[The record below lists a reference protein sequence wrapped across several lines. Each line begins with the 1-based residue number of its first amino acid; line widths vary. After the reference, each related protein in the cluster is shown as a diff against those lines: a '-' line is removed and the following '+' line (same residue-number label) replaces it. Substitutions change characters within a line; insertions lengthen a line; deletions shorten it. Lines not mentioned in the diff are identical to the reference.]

1 MKLRKLLQVFGIAAA
16 IGISFAA
23 GAWAQSKR
31 VIWHWPDSM
40 DAQNAAP
47 KNHKVLFEND
57 HVLLLEVTI
66 EPGETENMHGHKW
79 PSIFA
84 YDAVQPKLNNH
95 TLVDDGRQLVGRE
108 FEDKDWYEPQCRP
121 LGPEAPHQVTIWI
134 PSRSTSTDWNS
145 KKWTENQSRRCPTTL
160 DEARLSP
167 EDGEDW

>member
-1 MKLRKLLQVFGIAAA
+1 MKLRKLSQVFGIAAA

-95 TLVDDGRQLVGRE
+95 TLVDDARQLVGRE
-108 FEDKDWYEPQCRP
+108 FEDKDWYEPQYRP
-121 LGPEAPHQVTIWI
+121 LGPEAPHQVTILD
-134 PSRSTSTDWNS
+134 PFPQHFYRLEF
-145 KKWTENQSRRCPTTL
+145 KKM
-160 DEARLSP
+160 
-167 EDGEDW
+167 DGKSIEKMPNYPR